1 MDVNKYAMDVKEHGL
16 KPVGTPGRLLSLD
29 AFRGLTV
36 AGMIL
41 VNNPGDWGH
50 IYAPLEHAPWNGW
63 TPTDLIF
70 PSFLFIVGVSITFAL
85 GAGTQEGVVG
95 KIIKRSLTLF
105 MLGLFLNFF
114 PKFDI
119 TTVRIPGVLQRI
131 ALVYLACSLIFL
143 KTTPRQQLYLLA
155 GVLVGYWLLMTVV
168 PVPGVGYAN
177 LEPTT
182 NFAAWLDRTILTPAH
197 VYKPAKVWDPEG
209 LLSTLPAIG
218 TGLLGL
224 LTGTWLRSNR
234 PGADKAAWL
243 FTAGCLLTFVG
254 LLWDGFFPI
263 NKALW
268 TSSYVLLAGGLA
280 MLGLALCYWL
290 IDVTGS
296 PVGMPHHPL
305 QNAGDAA
312 IRPRRTGRGGPT
324 YRRGVLFFVAFGVNA
339 ITVFFLSGLIPRV
352 MSLIKVAGS
361 SGSPVGLK
369 EYLYQTFIASLFADP
384 RNASLAGALTFVLIW
399 FVILWI
405 MYWKNVIIKV

>member
-1 MDVNKYAMDVKEHGL
+1 MQTASAAVQNGL
-16 KPVGTPGRLLSLD
+16 KSVIPIRLLSLD

-50 IYAPLEHAPWNGW
+50 IYAPLEHAPWHGW

-70 PSFLFIVGVSITFAL
+70 PFFLFIVGVSITFAL
-85 GAGTQEGVVG
+85 GAGNQQGVIG
-95 KIIKRSLTLF
+95 KILKRSLTLF
-105 MLGLFLNFF
+105 LLGLFLNFF

-119 TTVRIPGVLQRI
+119 TTVRVPGVLQRI
-131 ALVYLACSLIFL
+131 ALVYFACSLLFL
-143 KTTPRQQLYLLA
+143 KTTPRRQLNILGGLLI
-155 GVLVGYWLLMTVV
+155 GYWLLMTVV

-182 NFAAWLDRTILTPAH
+182 NFAAWLDRTIFTPAH

-218 TGLLGL
+218 TGMLGL

-234 PGADKAAWL
+234 PAMDKVAGL
-243 FTAGCLLTFVG
+243 FTAGCLLTLGG
-254 LLWDGFFPI
+254 LIWDGFFPI

-290 IDVTGS
+290 IDVNPGS
-296 PVGMPHHPL
+296 PVGMPHH
-305 QNAGDAA
+305 
-312 IRPRRTGRGGPT
+312 RRCGST
-324 YRRGVLFFVAFGVNA
+324 YRKGVLPLVAFGVNA

-352 MSLIKVAGS
+352 MSLLKVSGAG
-361 SGSPVGLK
+361 GSPVGLK
-369 EYLYQTFIASLFADP
+369 EYLYQTFIAPPFTDP
-384 RNASLAGALTFVLIW
+384 RMASLAGALTFVLIW
-399 FVILWI
+399 FVTLWI
-405 MYWKNVIIKV
+405 MYRKGVIIKV

>member
-1 MDVNKYAMDVKEHGL
+1 MQTASVAVQNGL
-16 KPVGTPGRLLSLD
+16 NSAITARLLSLD

-41 VNNPGDWGH
+41 VNNPGDWSH

-70 PSFLFIVGVSITFAL
+70 PFFLFIVGVSITFAL
-85 GAGTQEGVVG
+85 SGSGNQRDVIG
-95 KIIKRSLTLF
+95 KVLKRSLTLF
-105 MLGLFLNFF
+105 LLGLFLNFF
-114 PKFDI
+114 PRFDI

-143 KTTPRQQLYLLA
+143 KTTPRQQVYVLGGL
-155 GVLVGYWLLMTVV
+155 LVGYWLLMTVV
-168 PVPGVGYAN
+168 PVPGIGYAN

-182 NFAAWLDRTILTPAH
+182 NLAAWLDWTIITPAH
-197 VYKPAKVWDPEG
+197 VYKATKVWDPEG

-218 TGLLGL
+218 TGILGL

-234 PGADKAAWL
+234 PATDKVAWL
-243 FTAGCLLTFVG
+243 FTAGCLLTLGG

-290 IDVTGS
+290 IDVKPG
-296 PVGMPHHPL
+296 L
-305 QNAGDAA
+305 
-312 IRPRRTGRGGPT
+312 RPT
-324 YRRGVLFFVAFGVNA
+324 YSKWVFPFVAFGVNA
-339 ITVFFLSGLIPRV
+339 ITAFFLSGLIPRV
-352 MSLIKVAGS
+352 MSLIKVAGTDEA
-361 SGSPVGLK
+361 PMGLK
-369 EYLYQTFIASLFADP
+369 EYLYQTAIVPLVADP
-384 RNASLAGALTFVLIW
+384 KMASLAGALTFVLIW

-405 MYWKNVIIKV
+405 MYRKNIIIKV